1 MFKHPNGKKKL
12 EYHKFSCWDH
22 YFFCVSPLIK
32 CYANDIYQFL
42 SHDISRYIFDLILQ
56 KKKNI
61 FNLECTKQAWE
72 AIFSKTYKK
81 ENHPPIYSDNTPVIQ
96 VLVHKNVL
104 ISS

>member
-1 MFKHPNGKKKL
+1 MK
-12 EYHKFSCWDH
+12 
-22 YFFCVSPLIK
+22 
-32 CYANDIYQFL
+32 
-42 SHDISRYIFDLILQ
+42 
-56 KKKNI
+56 KKKN